1 MLMLILKLV
10 ISRADAAALEVGNP
24 GLAENKLEVG

>member
-10 ISRADAAALEVGNP
+10 ISRADAAALEVGSSS
-24 GLAENKLEVG
+24 EEKTS